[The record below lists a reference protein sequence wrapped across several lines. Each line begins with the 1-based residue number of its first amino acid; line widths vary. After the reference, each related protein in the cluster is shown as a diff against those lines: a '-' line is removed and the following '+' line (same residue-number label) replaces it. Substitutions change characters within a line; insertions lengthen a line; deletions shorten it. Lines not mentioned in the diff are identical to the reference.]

1 MKKEKAIVKKT
12 EEDKSDFVFGK
23 FNYITMVVGIVF
35 LLVGYILLSGG
46 GSDDPNVFNEAMFD
60 KRRLVAAPLMI
71 VLGFIIEIAAIMLSP
86 KCKCKKKS
94 DKDAAC
100 QQ

>member
-1 MKKEKAIVKKT
+1 MKKLKSNTSVDTEKKGT
-12 EEDKSDFVFGK
+12 FVFGM
-23 FNYITMVVGIVF
+23 FNYILMGIGIVA
-35 LLVGYILLSGG
+35 LLIGYILLSGG

-71 VLGFIIEIAAIMLSP
+71 VFGFIIEIAAIMLSP
-86 KCKCKKKS
+86 KCKKNS

-100 QQ
+100 QR

>member
-1 MKKEKAIVKKT
+1 MKKEKTSPKT
-12 EEDKSDFVFGK
+12 TGEDKSDFVFGK
-23 FNYITMVVGIVF
+23 FNYMSMVVGIVF

-60 KRRLVAAPLMI
+60 KRRLVAAPLLI
-71 VLGFIIEIAAIMLSP
+71 VLGFVIEIAAIMLSP
-86 KCKCKKKS
+86 KCKCKKNS
-94 DKDAAC
+94 DKDVTC

>member
-1 MKKEKAIVKKT
+1 MNSKNSAQPEKKNT
-12 EEDKSDFVFGK
+12 FVFGPV
-23 FNYITMVVGIVF
+23 NYVLMGIGIVV
-35 LLVGYILLSGG
+35 LLIGYILLSGG

-71 VLGFIIEIAAIMLSP
+71 VLGFVIEIAAIMLSP
-86 KCKCKKKS
+86 KCKCKKTN
-94 DKDAAC
+94 DKDVAC

>member
-1 MKKEKAIVKKT
+1 MKKEKTSLKT
-12 EEDKSDFVFGK
+12 TDEGKSDFVFGK

-60 KRRLVAAPLMI
+60 KRRLVAAPLLI
-71 VLGFIIEIAAIMLSP
+71 VLGFIIEITAIMLSP
-86 KCKCKKKS
+86 KCKCKKNN
-94 DKDAAC
+94 DKDVAP